1 MPQEFSCKAIK
12 ENKIKTN
19 ILLTEKAI
27 SSCTPQKAVFVML
40 LEVYRYMQ

>member
-19 ILLTEKAI
+19 WKAI

-40 LEVYRYMQ
+40 LEVYSYMQ